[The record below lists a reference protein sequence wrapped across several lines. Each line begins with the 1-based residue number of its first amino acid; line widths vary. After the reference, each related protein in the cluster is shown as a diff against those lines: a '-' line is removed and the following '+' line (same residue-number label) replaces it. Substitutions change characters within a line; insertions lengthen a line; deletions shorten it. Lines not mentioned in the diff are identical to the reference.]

1 MCRIAT
7 ARPCRWL
14 LPALALLAALAAE
27 AQTFRAEWR
36 RFGSTAVE
44 AWLASPAGGP
54 VERVWYSS
62 DGKQLFL
69 RTASGNTFVTRDF
82 DTWDP
87 APAAAAPTPESQPVV
102 PSTPE
107 PAALI
112 RRAPLRPEL
121 FYAAGWAVYRS
132 EDGGASWKNLTDF
145 DGASILGGGFQ
156 DLAVS
161 PENDQEIVVAGRFG
175 VWRSLDGGLSWSGLN
190 RSLPNLPVRRILRL
204 PGGASGMRVLVENF
218 GPVEWAPGEKAA
230 WRPVVDEALAAEEQL
245 RRTLSVSL
253 EAPVG
258 PVAQAGDF
266 IYAGSSDGRLWAS
279 SDRGRTWRPFA
290 VAEAAPVRD
299 IFVLADNPR
308 TALAAAGD
316 AGGRV
321 HVLKTANGGIFWD
334 DLTGDL
340 PDVAARAVAADLAS
354 GAVYVGGDAGVY
366 FTFADLRGAG
376 GATGWTPLEGRLAGR
391 RVFDLEL
398 DAGANQL
405 FAAVDGDGV
414 YTAMAPHR
422 FFAPKI
428 VNAADLSSRPASPGA
443 LLSVLGR
450 RVASARAGTLA
461 APVLAASAAESQIQV
476 PFEVAGNSLTLALVA
491 SGGSGQLEQMNVG
504 VALRRTSPAIFVD
517 RDGAPMVLDAD
528 TGVLLDAMTPARSGG
543 RIQILASGLGRVRP
557 EWPSG
562 LPAPLENPPRVVA
575 DVRVYLDRQPLE
587 VTRAVLAPGYVGFY
601 LVEAQLPEVV
611 NAGPAELMLEVGG
624 EPSNRTRIYL
634 EP

>member
-7 ARPCRWL
+7 ARPLGRL
-14 LPALALLAALAAE
+14 LPALVLLAALAAH

-36 RFGSTAVE
+36 RFGNTAVE

-54 VERVWYSS
+54 VERVWYSG
-62 DGKQLFL
+62 DGEQLYL
-69 RTASGNTFVTRDF
+69 RTASGNVFVTRDF

-87 APAAAAPTPESQPVV
+87 APLVVPPSPESQPEVT
-102 PSTPE
+102 SAPE

-112 RRAPLRPEL
+112 RQAPRRPGL
-121 FYAAGWAVYRS
+121 LYAAGRAVYRS
-132 EDGGASWKNLTDF
+132 DDGGASWTNLTDL
-145 DGASILGGGFQ
+145 DGASILGGGFR
-156 DLAVS
+156 DLAIS

-175 VWRSLDGGLSWSGLN
+175 IWRSLDGGRSWSGLN

-204 PGGASGMRVLVENF
+204 PGGAAGMRVLLENF
-218 GPVEWAPGEKAA
+218 GAVEWAPGEKVA
-230 WRPVVDEALAAEEQL
+230 WRPVTDETRAAEEEL
-245 RRTLSVSL
+245 RRGLGVVL
-253 EAPVG
+253 EAPIG

-266 IYAGSSDGRLWAS
+266 IYAGSSGGRLWAS
-279 SDRGRTWRPFA
+279 ADRGRTWRPFA
-290 VAEAAPVRD
+290 MAEAGPVRD

-308 TALAAAGD
+308 TALAATGD

-321 HVLKTANGGIFWD
+321 HVLKTTNGGIFWD
-334 DLTGDL
+334 DITGDL
-340 PDVAARAVAADLAS
+340 PDETARAVTADLAS
-354 GAVYVGGDAGVY
+354 GAVYVGGDAGIY
-366 FTFADLRGAG
+366 FTFADLRSAG
-376 GATGWTPLEGRLAGR
+376 GAADWVPVAGRLAGR
-391 RVFDLEL
+391 RVFDLAL

-405 FAAVDGDGV
+405 FAAVDGEGV
-414 YTAMAPHR
+414 FSTMAPHR

-476 PFEVAGNSLTLALVA
+476 PFEVAGNSLTLALMAV
-491 SGGSGQLEQMNVG
+491 GGSGQLERLNVG

-543 RIQILASGLGRVRP
+543 RIQILATGLGRVQP

-601 LVEAQLPEVV
+601 LVEAQVPEVV